1 MGETGPCGPCSE
13 IHIDRG
19 PEACDRQGT
28 PHRCEVNGDC
38 ARYIEIWN
46 LVFIQYNRDAA
57 GALAELPAKHV
68 DTGMGF
74 ERIAAVLQG
83 VPEQLRHRRLP
94 RASSPRAERL
104 ARQALRRRSAR
115 RTSRSA

>member
-19 PEACDRQGT
+19 PDACDRQAPPAPLRGERRLRAL
-28 PHRCEVNGDC
+28 HRDLEP
-38 ARYIEIWN
+38 RLHPE
-46 LVFIQYNRDAA
+46 QPRRRR
-57 GALAELPAKHV
+57 GALADLPAKHV

-83 VPEQLRHRRLP
+83 VPSNYDIDLFQTIIAARRAA
-94 RASSPRAERL
+94 R
-104 ARQALRRRSAR
+104 RQALPRERDAT
-115 RTSRSA
+115 TSRSA